1 MADGVG
7 VPTLEE
13 AMDEIGEAAQGFAMT
28 EGITSPI
35 LHCFADDGLL
45 TVAHLVGEPGAGLGR
60 AVQHTIAAMDP
71 AVVILAS
78 QAWATFVKKG
88 EAPTP
93 GNKRP
98 HILILTGEDRA
109 GNQMTRAWYII
120 EPTGRGQKRTLQP
133 MNMDGAT
140 NLGGNIHPLF
150 IFRKYVK
157 AGYNEKV
164 ARAMAKKEAEA
175 AGGFD
180 VVPGFSSGMQ
190 H

>member
-1 MADGVG
+1 MAQGTG

-13 AMDEIGEAAQGFAMT
+13 AMVEIGEAAQGFALT

-35 LHCFADDGLL
+35 LHCFAEDGVL

-60 AVQHTIAAMDP
+60 MVQLAIAAMDP

-78 QAWATFVKKG
+78 QAWATLVKPG
-88 EAPTP
+88 QAPTA

-98 HILILTGEDRA
+98 HILILMGEDRT
-109 GNQMTRAWYII
+109 GNQLTRAWYII

-140 NLGGNIHPLF
+140 NLGGNFHPLF
-150 IFRKYVK
+150 IFRKYMK
-157 AGYNEKV
+157 AGCNEKV

-180 VVPGFSSGMQ
+180 VVPGFTSGIQ